1 MRARMVRSSLALLIE
16 LALFPSPALAAPVA
30 AAPPATSS
38 ATLIHPVTVTKLADL
53 DFGNIA
59 VTAAGTA
66 VIDPNA
72 NSISATGG
80 VVLLGTQWHAASFVG
95 AAASSSVVNIKLTN
109 QPFTLT
115 RQGGTE
121 TMTVSN
127 LTLEGQSKRTI
138 AAATSFTF
146 RVGGTLN
153 VGANQV
159 EGVYVGTFDV
169 DVQYP

>member
-1 MRARMVRSSLALLIE
+1 MVRAFPPAAIVLLA
-16 LALFPSPALAAPVA
+16 ALTPAAALAAPIA
-30 AAPPATSS
+30 AAPPAT
-38 ATLIHPVTVTKLADL
+38 ANALMIHPVTITKIDDM
-53 DFGNIA
+53 DFGLLT
-59 VTAAGTA
+59 VTGAGTV

-72 NSISATGG
+72 NAISTTGG
-80 VVLLGTQWHAASFVG
+80 VLLADAQWHAAQFVG
-95 AAASSSVVNIKLTN
+95 ASAGSSVVNIKLSN
-109 QPFTLT
+109 HPFTIT

-153 VGANQV
+153 VAAAQV
-159 EGVYVGTFDV
+159 EGIYTGTFDV
-169 DVQYP
+169 DIQYP

>member
-1 MRARMVRSSLALLIE
+1 MVRAFALFLPILMFAPAMAVAAPIASSPPATANALLIY
-16 LALFPSPALAAPVA
+16 PV
-30 AAPPATSS
+30 S
-38 ATLIHPVTVTKLADL
+38 ITKIDDL
-53 DFGNIA
+53 DFGSMI
-59 VTAAGTA
+59 VTTAGTV

-72 NSISATGG
+72 NTIARTGG
-80 VVLLGTQWHAASFVG
+80 VTLVGTGWSAAMFVG
-95 AAASSSVVNIKLTN
+95 AAAGSSVVNIKLTN

-127 LTLEGQSKRTI
+127 LTLQGQAKRTI
-138 AAATSFTF
+138 AAASSFTF

-159 EGVYVGTFDV
+159 EGVYTGTFNV
-169 DVQYP
+169 DIQYP

>member
-1 MRARMVRSSLALLIE
+1 MGRLLSVIFMLLTLA
-16 LALFPSPALAAPVA
+16 PMPAIAAPIA
-30 AAPPATSS
+30 ANPPATAG
-38 ATLIHPVTVTKLADL
+38 ATLIYPVTITKLRDM
-53 DFGNIA
+53 DFGLLA
-59 VTAAGTA
+59 VTSAGTV

-72 NSISATGG
+72 NTITASSG
-80 VVLLGTQWHAASFVG
+80 VLLMGTQWHAASFVG
-95 AAASSSVVNIKLTN
+95 AAASSSVVNIKLPN

-153 VGANQV
+153 VNANQA
-159 EGVYVGTFDV
+159 EGVYVGTV
-169 DVQYP
+169 HGDVQYP